1 MNDTSH
7 LDLFA
12 VLSSR
17 TPLLQAYLYLC
28 ASQPASQPASQI
40 TDCLHGVV

>member
-17 TPLLQAYLYLC
+17 TPLLQLIYIYA
-28 ASQPASQPASQI
+28 PASQPARLL
-40 TDCLHGVV
+40 TAYTEW